1 MILSST
7 RFRYL
12 RHAGRAN
19 GSTLTRRTKHLV
31 GAGPDC
37 LLAATGWGEA

>member
-1 MILSST
+1 MIRSGT

-12 RHAGRAN
+12 RLAGRAN

-31 GAGPDC
+31 GPGPGC
-37 LLAATGWGEA
+37 LLTATGWGEA